1 MSESITEPVNDP
13 VPAPIQVLTI
23 DDEAGI
29 RQSIAAYLE
38 DSGFEVRQAENGL
51 VGMQRIREQRPDV
64 ILCDLRMPE
73 ADGMA
78 VLQMVT
84 EEAPEVPFIVVS
96 GAGVLGEALEALRK
110 GAWDYIP
117 KPIQDMAVL
126 EHTIARAMERA
137 RLIREN
143 QTYRG
148 NLETVNQELKARMD
162 HLEEDEQMGRDI
174 QFQLLPEDDW
184 QHNGL
189 CFTHSLLTSLYLSGD
204 FLGYFAI
211 DAQRTGFYVADV
223 SGHGVSSAF
232 VTVLLSSSMNHYME
246 EYRQGKNRDILQPST
261 ILARLNHS
269 IVNGRV
275 DKYLTMFYA
284 VIDTEDETLTYSNG
298 GQFPYPL
305 LNDGQST
312 EPLVGKGFPVGLFE
326 FADFEIHRIPLPPS
340 FTLVAFSDGILE
352 VMGYQGLDEKRERL
366 RELVADDQVRLEDI
380 TAAIG
385 VSDTRMLPDD
395 ITLLMVKRSQDND

>member
-1 MSESITEPVNDP
+1 MSESATEPVTAP
-13 VPAPIQVLTI
+13 VPAPVQVLTI

-38 DSGFEVRQAENGL
+38 DSGFEVRQAENGR

-126 EHTIARAMERA
+126 EHTIARAIERA

-148 NLETVNQELKARMD
+148 NLEAVNQELKARMD

-174 QFQLLPEDDW
+174 QFQLLPENDW

-261 ILARLNHS
+261 ILSRLNHS
-269 IVNGRV
+269 IVSGRV

-326 FADFEIHRIPLPPS
+326 SADYEIHRIPLPPS

-352 VMGYQGLDEKRERL
+352 VMGDQGLDQKRERL

>member
-1 MSESITEPVNDP
+1 MSERPV
-13 VPAPIQVLTI
+13 QVLTI

-38 DSGFEVRQAENGL
+38 DSGYEVRQADNGL
-51 VGMQRIREQRPDV
+51 RGMQSIRDQPPDV

-78 VLQMVT
+78 VLQMVA
-84 EEAPEVPFIVVS
+84 EEAAEIPFIVVS

-126 EHTIARAMERA
+126 EHTIDRAIERA
-137 RLIREN
+137 QLIREN
-143 QTYRG
+143 QSYRG
-148 NLETVNQELKARMD
+148 NLETVNQELKERMD

-174 QFQLLPEDDW
+174 QFQLLPEDEWRHD
-184 QHNGL
+184 GL
-189 CFTHSLLTSLYLSGD
+189 CFSHRLLTSLYLSGD

-211 DAQRTGFYVADV
+211 DDHRTGFYVADV

-246 EYRQGKNRDILQPST
+246 EYRQGKNHDILQPST
-261 ILARLNHS
+261 ILSRLNHS

-305 LNDGQST
+305 LNDGKRT
-312 EPLVGKGFPVGLFE
+312 AELLGKGFPVGLFE
-326 FADFEIHRIPLPPS
+326 FADYEVHRIPLPES

-352 VMGYQGLDEKRERL
+352 VMGEQGLDDKREVL
-366 RELVADDQVRLEDI
+366 RELVGDDEVQLDDI
-380 TAAIG
+380 TTALK

-395 ITLLMVKRSQDND
+395 VTLLMVKRSLKQ